1 MGVFGDVDVSQV
13 DDVESEDEAA
23 LLSRQQQRVRAL
35 AVGGVAH
42 LLAALRQD
50 GYQQRA
56 LARVGGERLLTDIE
70 HIGELLHQSTRGRS
84 CSPTQVAAA
93 FQELRESSSDR
104 STSEMLNRRLD
115 RDDDTVRA

>member
-50 GYQQRA
+50 GYQQRLVESA
-56 LARVGGERLLTDIE
+56 ASD
-70 HIGELLHQSTRGRS
+70 
-84 CSPTQVAAA
+84 CSPT
-93 FQELRESSSDR
+93 L
-104 STSEMLNRRLD
+104 STSVNFCIKAPEVVHAALLRL
-115 RDDDTVRA
+115 RQRPRVARELL